1 MNVKLEEFKKDIKTK
16 KVAVLGIG
24 ISNTPLIK
32 YLGSLGVKITAFDR
46 ADETALGDTIK
57 KLDGL
62 DIKYSLGPDYL
73 KELKGF
79 DLIFKTPKVRFDIPE
94 LVREAE
100 AGAEITSE
108 MELFCKLCPARIFA
122 VTGSDGKTTT
132 TTLIAKILEKH
143 GYKCW
148 LGGNIGT
155 PLLDKI
161 DEIGETDMVVLELSS
176 FQLHTMRN
184 RIHTAVVTNISPN
197 HLDVHTSMNEY
208 IDAKKNIFLYQN
220 ENDTLVLNY
229 DNKITREFASEGPGK
244 VIFFSRREQLE
255 QGVVISGGNVVYRDS
270 GGKERVIV
278 GTGDI
283 LLPGS
288 HNLENYMA
296 AAAATIDF
304 VEPGDIKK
312 VASSFTGVEHRN
324 EHVRDINGVS
334 FYNDSIGTSPTRT
347 IATIN
352 SFSKKV
358 ILIAGGYDKHI
369 PYDEMGETLA
379 ARVKCLVL
387 IGQTAGRIEKA
398 LTDEIERTGRGK
410 DIPVIHCPS
419 LEEAVMKAYENA
431 QESDIVLL
439 SPASA
444 SFDMFKNFE
453 ERGNAFK
460 KIVDELACSIG
471 AKNTLNG

>member
-1 MNVKLEEFKKDIKTK
+1 MNVKLEELKKDIKSK
-16 KVAVLGIG
+16 RVAVLGIG

-46 ADETALGDTIK
+46 ADETALKDTICM
-57 KLDGL
+57 LDGL
-62 DIKYSLGPDYL
+62 DIRYSLGPDYL

-79 DLIFKTPKVRFDIPE
+79 DVIFKTPKVRFDIPE
-94 LVREAE
+94 LLREAE

-132 TTLIAKILEKH
+132 TTLIERILARH
-143 GYKCW
+143 GCKCW

-155 PLLDKI
+155 PLLDRI
-161 DEIGETDMVVLELSS
+161 DEIEESDMVVLELSS

-184 RIHTAVVTNISPN
+184 RIHTAVVTNLSPN
-197 HLDVHTSMNEY
+197 HLDVHTSMSEY

-229 DNKITREFASEGPGK
+229 DNKITREFASEGAGK
-244 VIFFSRREQLE
+244 VVFFSRREQLE
-255 QGVVISGGNVVYRDS
+255 QGIVISGGHIVYRN
-270 GGKERVIV
+270 GGKERVIIDI
-278 GTGDI
+278 GDI
-283 LLPGS
+283 LLPGN

-296 AAAATIDF
+296 AAAATIYF
-304 VEPGDIKK
+304 AEPNDIKE

-324 EHVRDINGVS
+324 EHVRDINGIS
-334 FYNDSIGTSPTRT
+334 FYNDSIGSSPTRT

-369 PYDEMGETLA
+369 PYDEMGEALA
-379 ARVKCLVL
+379 SGVKCLVL
-387 IGQTAGRIEKA
+387 IGQTADRIEKA
-398 LTDEIERTGRGK
+398 LADEIARTGRGK
-410 DIPVIHCPS
+410 DIPVIHCSS
-419 LEEAVMKAYENA
+419 LDEAVRKAYENA
-431 QESDIVLL
+431 LENDIILL

-460 KIVDELACSIG
+460 KIVNELACSIE
-471 AKNTLNG
+471 A